1 MPQTDS
7 CLGDSPG
14 WSPTFEIRKKVKDK
28 KKKTVYEIS
37 SSLYSLVL
45 YDTSKLSCCDFFSI
59 RLSKC
64 SRKQPASHILHH
76 LLCTKLEREREGGR
90 GCFIIRKWSH

>member
-28 KKKTVYEIS
+28 KKKQCMRSAAVFIPWFCMILLSYLAVTS
-37 SSLYSLVL
+37 SAFGYRNVL
-45 YDTSKLSCCDFFSI
+45 ENNPQATF
-59 RLSKC
+59 
-64 SRKQPASHILHH
+64 
-76 LLCTKLEREREGGR
+76 CTICYVQSWKGR
-90 GCFIIRKWSH
+90 GREEEAAL